1 MKIIH
6 TSDWHLGN
14 RLMDSSRKDEFNA
27 FIEHMLHIV
36 AEEKPDAL
44 LLAGDVF
51 DNTTPSD
58 QIQQLYCDFLSRA
71 HKAGCGT
78 VIVTAGNH
86 DGVTQLGVTRPLLEL
101 HHAHVVTNLTV
112 ETAAD
117 CLVEIPDE
125 GDRPLGLVC
134 AVPFL
139 RVNEVSVKA
148 AVDDEEGRKNSYVN
162 GIKAVYDRVAELAAE
177 WKAAHPGCP
186 VIAMGHLA
194 VGNVPTTDSTR
205 QIIIVTGTLEAVQEG
220 IFSPAFDYVALGHIH
235 KGYGNGRIRYCGSP
249 LAMGMDEAAH
259 PHRVLVWEDGAVREI
274 PVPEFTLFRTA
285 QCANRAE
292 VEKLIQSLA
301 AEAGNQG
308 KPVWLLLEYAA
319 TDITRTEIEELLK
332 QHAAAIP
339 VYRLKRLAGA
349 NENINDLGDSEASLH
364 QLDPREVFA
373 RKLQKYVE
381 SSPMSEEDQKA
392 VTARFESVFANIST
406 NR

>member
-1 MKIIH
+1 MKILH

-27 FIEHMLHIV
+27 FIQHILHIV
-36 AEEKPDAL
+36 EEEKPDAL

-58 QIQQLYCDFLSRA
+58 QIQQLYCDFLSKA
-71 HKAGCGT
+71 HAAGCGT

-117 CLVEIPDE
+117 CLVEIPGAD
-125 GDRPLGLVC
+125 GQPLGLVC

-148 AVDDEEGRKNSYVN
+148 DVDDEEGRKNSYVN

-194 VGNVPTTDSTR
+194 VSNVPATDSTR
-205 QIIIVTGTLEAVQEG
+205 QITIVTGTLEAVQEG
-220 IFSPAFDYVALGHIH
+220 IFSPVFDYVALGHIH
-235 KGYGNGRIRYCGSP
+235 KGYGEGRIRYCGSP

-292 VEKLIQSLA
+292 VEALIQSLA
-301 AEAGNQG
+301 AEAEATG
-308 KPVWLLLEYAA
+308 KPVWLQMEYAA
-319 TDITRTEIEELLK
+319 TDTTRTEIEELLR
-332 QHAAAIP
+332 QHADAIP
-339 VYRLKRLAGA
+339 VYRLKRMAANAG
-349 NENINDLGDSEASLH
+349 NPGDTIDGDVRLRQMSPND
-364 QLDPREVFA
+364 VF
-373 RKLQKYVE
+373 KLKLKDFAME
-381 SSPMSEEDQKA
+381 EEDRNKVA
-392 VTARFESVFANIST
+392 ALFESILSNIH
-406 NR
+406 

>member
-14 RLMDSSRKDEFNA
+14 RLMDSSRKDEFNS
-27 FIEHMLHIV
+27 FIQHMLRIV
-36 AEEKPDAL
+36 EEEKPDAL

-51 DNTTPSD
+51 DNATPSD
-58 QIQQLYCDFLSRA
+58 QIQQLYCDFLSKA
-71 HKAGCGT
+71 HAAGCGT

-101 HHAHVVTNLTV
+101 HHAHVVTSLTV
-112 ETAAD
+112 ETAAE

-148 AVDDEEGRKNSYVN
+148 GVDDEEGRKNSYVN
-162 GIKAVYDRVAELAAE
+162 GIKAVYDHVAELAAE
-177 WKAAHPGCP
+177 WKKAHPDCP

-194 VGNVPTTDSTR
+194 VSNVPVTDSTR
-205 QIIIVTGTLEAVQEG
+205 QITIVTGTLEAVQEG
-220 IFSPAFDYVALGHIH
+220 IFSPVFDYVALGHIH
-235 KGYGNGRIRYCGSP
+235 KGYGEGRIRYCGSP

-292 VEKLIQSLA
+292 VEALIQSLA
-301 AEAGNQG
+301 AEAGDQG
-308 KPVWLLLEYAA
+308 KPVWLQLEYAA

-332 QHAAAIP
+332 QHADAIP
-339 VYRLKRLAGA
+339 VYRLKRMAANAG
-349 NENINDLGDSEASLH
+349 NPGDTIDGDVRLRQMSPND
-364 QLDPREVFA
+364 VF
-373 RKLQKYVE
+373 KLKLKDFAME
-381 SSPMSEEDQKA
+381 EEDRNKVA
-392 VTARFESVFANIST
+392 ALFESVLSNIH
-406 NR
+406 

>member
-14 RLMDSSRKDEFNA
+14 RLMDSSRKDEFNS
-27 FIEHMLHIV
+27 FIQHMLHIV
-36 AEEKPDAL
+36 EEEKPDAL

-58 QIQQLYCDFLSRA
+58 QIQQLYCDFLSKA

-101 HHAHVVTNLTV
+101 HHAHVVTSLTV
-112 ETAAD
+112 ETAAKEY
-117 CLVEIPDE
+117 LVEIPGAD
-125 GDRPLGLVC
+125 DQPLGLVC

-148 AVDDEEGRKNSYVN
+148 GVEDEEGRKNSYVN
-162 GIKAVYDRVAELAAE
+162 GIKAVYDHVAELAAE
-177 WKAAHPGCP
+177 WKEAHPGCP
-186 VIAMGHLA
+186 VVAMGHLA
-194 VGNVPTTDSTR
+194 VSNVPVTDSTR
-205 QIIIVTGTLEAVQEG
+205 RLIGTVEAVQEG
-220 IFSPAFDYVALGHIH
+220 IFSPVFDYVALGHIH
-235 KGYGNGRIRYCGSP
+235 KGYGDGRIRYCGSP

-292 VEKLIQSLA
+292 VEALIQSLA
-301 AEAGNQG
+301 AQSKDQG
-308 KPVWLLLEYAA
+308 KPVWLQLEYAA

-339 VYRLKRLAGA
+339 VYRLRRMAANAGNPGDTIDGDVRLRQMSP
-349 NENINDLGDSEASLH
+349 ND
-364 QLDPREVFA
+364 VF
-373 RKLQKYVE
+373 KLKLKDFALE
-381 SSPMSEEDQKA
+381 EEDRNKVA
-392 VTARFESVFANIST
+392 ALFESVLSNIH
-406 NR
+406 

>member
-27 FIEHMLHIV
+27 FIQHILRIV
-36 AEEKPDAL
+36 EEEKPDAL

-51 DNTTPSD
+51 DNATPSD
-58 QIQQLYCDFLSRA
+58 QIQQLYCDFLSKA
-71 HKAGCGT
+71 HAAGCGT

-101 HHAHVVTNLTV
+101 HHAHVVTSLTV

-117 CLVEIPDE
+117 CLVEIPGAD
-125 GDRPLGLVC
+125 GQPLGLVC

-148 AVDDEEGRKNSYVN
+148 GVDDEEGRKNSYVN
-162 GIKAVYDRVAELAAE
+162 GIKAVYDHVAELAAE
-177 WKAAHPGCP
+177 WKEAHPGCP

-194 VGNVPTTDSTR
+194 VSNVPVTDSTR
-205 QIIIVTGTLEAVQEG
+205 RLIGTVEAVQEG
-220 IFSPAFDYVALGHIH
+220 IFSPVFDYVALGHIH
-235 KGYGNGRIRYCGSP
+235 KGYGDGRIRYCGSP

-292 VEKLIQSLA
+292 VEALIQSLA
-301 AEAGNQG
+301 AQSKDQG
-308 KPVWLLLEYAA
+308 KPAWLQLEYSA

-339 VYRLKRLAGA
+339 VYRLRRMAANAGNPGDTIDGDVRLRQMSP
-349 NENINDLGDSEASLH
+349 ND
-364 QLDPREVFA
+364 VF
-373 RKLQKYVE
+373 KLKLKDFAME
-381 SSPMSEEDQKA
+381 EEDRNKVA
-392 VTARFESVFANIST
+392 ALFESVLSNIH
-406 NR
+406 

>member
-27 FIEHMLHIV
+27 FIQHMLHIV
-36 AEEKPDAL
+36 EEEKPDAL

-71 HKAGCGT
+71 HKAGCCT

-86 DGVTQLGVTRPLLEL
+86 DGVTQLGVTRPLLKL

-117 CLVEIPDE
+117 CLVEIPGAD
-125 GDRPLGLVC
+125 GQPLGLVC

-148 AVDDEEGRKNSYVN
+148 DVDDEEGRKNSYVN

-194 VGNVPTTDSTR
+194 VSNVPVTDSTR
-205 QIIIVTGTLEAVQEG
+205 RLIGTVEAVQEG
-220 IFSPAFDYVALGHIH
+220 IFSPVFDYVALGHIH
-235 KGYGNGRIRYCGSP
+235 KGYGEGRIRYCGSP

-274 PVPEFTLFRTA
+274 PMPEFTLFRTA

-292 VEKLIQSLA
+292 VEALIQSLA
-301 AEAGNQG
+301 AEAKDQG
-308 KPVWLLLEYAA
+308 KPVWLQLEYAA
-319 TDITRTEIEELLK
+319 TDTTRTEIEELLR

-339 VYRLKRLAGA
+339 VYRLRRMAANAGNPGDTIDGDVRLRQMSP
-349 NENINDLGDSEASLH
+349 ND
-364 QLDPREVFA
+364 VF
-373 RKLQKYVE
+373 KLKLKDFDLE
-381 SSPMSEEDQKA
+381 EEDRNKVA
-392 VTARFESVFANIST
+392 ALFESVLSNIH
-406 NR
+406 

>member
-27 FIEHMLHIV
+27 FIQRMLHIV
-36 AEEKPDAL
+36 EEEKPDAL

-51 DNTTPSD
+51 DNATPSD
-58 QIQQLYCDFLSRA
+58 QIQQLYCDFLSKA
-71 HKAGCGT
+71 HAAGCGT

-117 CLVEIPDE
+117 CLVEIPGAD
-125 GDRPLGLVC
+125 GQPLGLVC

-148 AVDDEEGRKNSYVN
+148 GVDDEEGRKNSYVN

-194 VGNVPTTDSTR
+194 VSNVPVTDSTR
-205 QIIIVTGTLEAVQEG
+205 RLIGTVEAVQEG
-220 IFSPAFDYVALGHIH
+220 IFSPVFDYVALGHIH
-235 KGYGNGRIRYCGSP
+235 KGYGEGRIRYCGSP

-274 PVPEFTLFRTA
+274 PMPEFTLFRTA

-292 VEKLIQSLA
+292 VEALIQSLA
-301 AEAGNQG
+301 AQSEDQD
-308 KPVWLLLEYAA
+308 KPVWLQMEYSA

-339 VYRLKRLAGA
+339 VYRLRRMADPAGNPGDTIDGDVRLRQMSP
-349 NENINDLGDSEASLH
+349 ND
-364 QLDPREVFA
+364 VF
-373 RKLQKYVE
+373 KLKLKDFAL
-381 SSPMSEEDQKA
+381 EEDDRNKVA
-392 VTARFESVFANIST
+392 ALFESVLSNIH
-406 NR
+406 

>member
-27 FIEHMLHIV
+27 FIQHILRIV
-36 AEEKPDAL
+36 EEEKPDAL

-58 QIQQLYCDFLSRA
+58 QIQQLYCDFLSKA
-71 HKAGCGT
+71 HAAGCGT

-117 CLVEIPDE
+117 CLVEIPGAD
-125 GDRPLGLVC
+125 GQPLGLVC

-148 AVDDEEGRKNSYVN
+148 DVDDEEGRKNSYVN

-186 VIAMGHLA
+186 VVAMGHLA
-194 VGNVPTTDSTR
+194 VSNVPVTDSTR
-205 QIIIVTGTLEAVQEG
+205 RLIGTVEAVQEG
-220 IFSPAFDYVALGHIH
+220 IFSPVFDYVALGHIH
-235 KGYGNGRIRYCGSP
+235 KGYGEGRIRYCGSP

-259 PHRVLVWEDGAVREI
+259 PHRVLVWEDGTVREI

-292 VEKLIQSLA
+292 VEALIQSLA
-301 AEAGNQG
+301 AQSKDQG
-308 KPVWLLLEYAA
+308 KPVWLQLEYSA

-332 QHAAAIP
+332 QHADAIP
-339 VYRLKRLAGA
+339 VYRLKRACDLAG
-349 NENINDLGDSEASLH
+349 NPGDTIDGDVRLRQMSPND
-364 QLDPREVFA
+364 VF
-373 RKLQKYVE
+373 KLKLKDFDLE
-381 SSPMSEEDQKA
+381 EEDRNKVA
-392 VTARFESVFANIST
+392 ALFESVLSNIH
-406 NR
+406 

>member
-27 FIEHMLHIV
+27 FIQHMLHIV
-36 AEEKPDAL
+36 EEEKPDAL

-51 DNTTPSD
+51 DNATPID
-58 QIQQLYCDFLSRA
+58 QIEQLYCDFLSKA
-71 HKAGCGT
+71 HAAGCGT
-78 VIVTAGNH
+78 VVVTAGNH

-112 ETAAD
+112 EKAKE
-117 CLVEIPDE
+117 CLVEIL
-125 GDRPLGLVC
+125 GADRKPLGLVC

-148 AVDDEEGRKNSYVN
+148 DVDDEEGRKNSYVN

-177 WKAAHPGCP
+177 WKEAHPGCP

-194 VGNVPTTDSTR
+194 VNNVPATKSTR
-205 QIIIVTGTLEAVQEG
+205 CLIGTIEAVQES
-220 IFSPAFDYVALGHIH
+220 IFSPVFDYVALGHIH
-235 KGYGNGRIRYCGSP
+235 KGYGDGRIRYCGSP

-292 VEKLIQSLA
+292 VEQLIQSLA
-301 AEAGNQG
+301 AQSKDQD
-308 KPVWLLLEYAA
+308 KPVWLQLEYSA
-319 TDITRTEIEELLK
+319 TDITRAEIEELLK

-339 VYRLKRLAGA
+339 VYRLKRMAGA
-349 NENINDLGDSEASLH
+349 NEIVNDLGDSEASLH

-381 SSPMSEEDQKA
+381 TSPMSEEDQKA
-392 VTARFESVFANIST
+392 VTALFESVFTNIS
-406 NR
+406 NNH

>member
-27 FIEHMLHIV
+27 FIHHMLHIV
-36 AEEKPDAL
+36 KKEKPDAL

-58 QIQQLYCDFLSRA
+58 QIQQLYCDFLSKA
-71 HKAGCGT
+71 HAAGCGT

-101 HHAHVVTNLTV
+101 HHAHVVTSLTV
-112 ETAAD
+112 ETAAE

-177 WKAAHPGCP
+177 WKEAHPGCP
-186 VIAMGHLA
+186 VVAMGHLA
-194 VGNVPTTDSTR
+194 VSNVPATDSTR
-205 QIIIVTGTLEAVQEG
+205 RLIGTVEAVQEG
-220 IFSPAFDYVALGHIH
+220 IFSPVFDYVALGHIH
-235 KGYGNGRIRYCGSP
+235 KGYGEGRIRYCGSP

-259 PHRVLVWEDGAVREI
+259 PHRVLVWEDGSVREI

-292 VEKLIQSLA
+292 VEALVQSLA
-301 AEAGNQG
+301 AQSKDQG
-308 KPVWLLLEYAA
+308 KPVWLQLEYSA

-339 VYRLKRLAGA
+339 VYRLKRACDPAG
-349 NENINDLGDSEASLH
+349 NPGDTIDGDVRLRQMSPND
-364 QLDPREVFA
+364 VF
-373 RKLQKYVE
+373 KLKLKDFALE
-381 SSPMSEEDQKA
+381 EEDRNKVA
-392 VTARFESVFANIST
+392 ALFESVLSNIH
-406 NR
+406 

>member
-27 FIEHMLHIV
+27 FIQHMLHIV
-36 AEEKPDAL
+36 EVEKPDAL

-51 DNTTPSD
+51 DNATPSD
-58 QIQQLYCDFLSRA
+58 QIQQLYCDFLSKA
-71 HKAGCGT
+71 HAAGCGT

-112 ETAAD
+112 ETAKE

-162 GIKAVYDRVAELAAE
+162 GIKAVYDHVAELAAE
-177 WKAAHPGCP
+177 WKKAHPGCP
-186 VIAMGHLA
+186 VVAMGHLA
-194 VGNVPTTDSTR
+194 VSNVPVTDSTR
-205 QIIIVTGTLEAVQEG
+205 RLIGTVEAVQEG
-220 IFSPAFDYVALGHIH
+220 IFSPVFDYVALGHIH
-235 KGYGNGRIRYCGSP
+235 KGYGDGRIRYCGSP

-259 PHRVLVWEDGAVREI
+259 PHRVLVWEDGTVREI
-274 PVPEFTLFRTA
+274 PMPEFTLFRTA

-292 VEKLIQSLA
+292 VEALVQSLA
-301 AEAGNQG
+301 AQSKDQG
-308 KPVWLLLEYAA
+308 KPAWLQLEYSA

-339 VYRLKRLAGA
+339 VYRLRRMAANAGNPGDTIDGDVRLRQMSP
-349 NENINDLGDSEASLH
+349 ND
-364 QLDPREVFA
+364 VFML
-373 RKLQKYVE
+373 KLKDFDLE
-381 SSPMSEEDQKA
+381 EEDRNKVA
-392 VTARFESVFANIST
+392 ALFESVLSNIH
-406 NR
+406 